1 MIKAIPL
8 SLVDTLDWIY
18 WPKNRNGVYFV
29 KSGYK
34 LIMENEEIDA
44 PGGLDP
50 IVRKEVWKKNLES
63 PCSKLHSHPSLACKQ

>member
-34 LIMENEEIDA
+34 LIMENEEINA
-44 PGGLDP
+44 PGGSDP
-50 IVRKEVWKKNLES
+50 TVIKEV
-63 PCSKLHSHPSLACKQ
+63 